1 MSFKIW
7 EASKRTKK
15 NSELFSFEKFVSIK
29 LKKKFNSN
37 YEKFHDWSVKDSK
50 NFWNI
55 FWDFTKIIGLKGK
68 RKFKKSKVF
77 HKNIFLPRSKLN
89 FAENLLS
96 KNNEEKAITFISEN
110 GYRET
115 RNWNKLNQNVSKV
128 IKFLK
133 KIKIKKKDRIAAYMP
148 NTIETVEA
156 FIATVS
162 LGAIWSSCSP
172 DFGTKGVIERFSQI
186 KPKVLFISKE
196 YFYNGKKI
204 YTLDRVH

>member
-55 FWDFTKIIGLKGK
+55 FWDFTKIKGLKGK

-115 RNWNKLNQNVSKV
+115 RNWNELNQNVSKI

-133 KIKIKKKDRIAAYMP
+133 KIKIKKKR
-148 NTIETVEA
+148 
-156 FIATVS
+156 
-162 LGAIWSSCSP
+162 
-172 DFGTKGVIERFSQI
+172 
-186 KPKVLFISKE
+186 
-196 YFYNGKKI
+196 
-204 YTLDRVH
+204 